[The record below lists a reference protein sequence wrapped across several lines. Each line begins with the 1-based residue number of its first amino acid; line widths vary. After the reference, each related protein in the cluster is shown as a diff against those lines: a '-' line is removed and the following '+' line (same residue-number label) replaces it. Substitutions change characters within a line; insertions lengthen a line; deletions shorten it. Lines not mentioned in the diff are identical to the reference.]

1 VAGDIG
7 SQTINPS
14 NAANQV
20 QGIVIDGLSQAL
32 PPILPAVFKAIFEV
46 TGQRYCSVPLAKHG
60 FSWA

>member
-7 SQTINPS
+7 SQIINPS
-14 NAANQV
+14 DAANQV
-20 QGIVIDGLSQAL
+20 QGIVIDGLGQAP

-46 TGQRYCSVPLAKHG
+46 AGQMYCSVPLAKHG